1 MKAVRI
7 HKTARQLL
15 GDISTWEGVVVL
27 ITASLFFAWFPDT
40 LKDIIY
46 SFLPFQDWLKALILF
61 IVSII
66 ALVPLA
72 LLIRKFAEKLKD
84 VSYYVEEDKELST
97 ARRVR
102 FLIMGLSKPNYES
115 DEEIKEKI
123 KEEIKKIKEIPEDR
137 RIELYLE
144 NPNEKF
150 NWIMPVCLIKRLQG
164 AGARLEKVYILPSKD
179 SEKHIGDFLEYA
191 GLFGLSKELFESLKG
206 VEYEDLEALQRE
218 INNLIKKLK
227 EEKGIGYRQLLI
239 DITPGTKTFS
249 VVASALTFDKE
260 IAISYLNN
268 ERKLKIFDITPASD
282 NF

>member
-84 VSYYVEEDKELST
+84 VSYYVEEDKELLI
-97 ARRVR
+97 AKRVR
-102 FLIMGLSKPNYES
+102 FLIIGLSEPNCKLE
-115 DEEIKEKI
+115 
-123 KEEIKKIKEIPEDR
+123 EEIKKIKEIPEDK
-137 RIELYLE
+137 RIELYIE
-144 NPNEKF
+144 NSNEKF